1 MRSKKIN
8 IFDIANEAGVSI
20 ATVSRALSD
29 APNPNSA
36 KQRKVLEVVQK
47 YNYKP
52 SVAARGLN
60 QGHSKLISIG
70 LPEIAHPFY
79 SELFSAA
86 ADEARANGYS
96 LILSRIPDNISGY
109 QAFLDQLIERRPDGV
124 ILAGGMVEDDKEKDR
139 LTVLNH
145 LRNYMPIVLIG
156 DPLENFPCVCI
167 SGDMQESA
175 AITVRHLHALGHK
188 RIAFLGGKLQK
199 RGSSK
204 REQGYHAEMLKLGL
218 EENICVRLESGYS
231 LEDGA
236 IGIQKLLT
244 EFTPDKRPT
253 AVIAIND
260 LVAMGILRQLDSQ
273 GIRVPDDIAVVGC
286 DNQFFTSYTNPP
298 LTTIDLHISELG
310 RRAMI
315 HLLHWEKGQSFYH
328 LIKTN
333 LIVRESCGV
342 KLGRRKLS

>member
-1 MRSKKIN
+1 MRNKIN

-20 ATVSRALSD
+20 ATVSRALSET
-29 APNPNSA
+29 PNLNSA

-79 SELFSAA
+79 GELFSAA

-96 LILSRIPDNISGY
+96 LILSRIPDSISEY

-156 DPLENFPCVCI
+156 DPLESFPCVCI
-167 SGDMQESA
+167 SGDMYESA
-175 AITVRHLHALGHK
+175 SITVRHLHALGHK
-188 RIAFLGGKLQK
+188 RIAFLGGKRQK

-204 REQGYHAEMLKLGL
+204 REQGYHDEMVSLGL

-236 IGIQKLLT
+236 IGIHKLLN
-244 EFTPDKRPT
+244 EFELQKRPT
-253 AVIAIND
+253 AVIA
-260 LVAMGILRQLDSQ
+260 
-273 GIRVPDDIAVVGC
+273 
-286 DNQFFTSYTNPP
+286 
-298 LTTIDLHISELG
+298 
-310 RRAMI
+310 
-315 HLLHWEKGQSFYH
+315 
-328 LIKTN
+328 
-333 LIVRESCGV
+333 
-342 KLGRRKLS
+342 

>member
-1 MRSKKIN
+1 MRNSRIN

-29 APNPNSA
+29 TPNLNSA

-60 QGHSKLISIG
+60 QGRSRLISIG
-70 LPEIAHPFY
+70 LPEISHPFY

-96 LILSRIPDNISGY
+96 IILSKIPDSSSGY
-109 QAFLDQLIERRPDGV
+109 QTFLDQLIERRPDGV
-124 ILAGGMVEDDKEKDR
+124 ILAGGIVEDDKEKDR
-139 LTVLNH
+139 LFVLNH

-156 DPLENFPCVCI
+156 DPIDNFPCVYI
-167 SGDMQESA
+167 SGDMYESA
-175 AITVRHLHALGHK
+175 QITVRHLHALGHK
-188 RIAFLGGKLQK
+188 RIAFLGGKQQK

-204 REQGYHAEMLKLGL
+204 REQGYRDEMCALGL
-218 EENICVRLESGYS
+218 EENICVQLESGYS
-231 LEDGA
+231 LEDGV
-236 IGIQKLLT
+236 IGIQKLLA
-244 EFTPDKRPT
+244 EFDGQAKPT

-260 LVAMGILRQLDSQ
+260 LVAMGILRQLSDM
-273 GIRVPDDIAVVGC
+273 GIRVPDDMAVVGC
-286 DNQFFTSYTNPP
+286 DNQFFASYTNPP

-310 RRAMI
+310 RRAMS
-315 HLLHWEKGQSFYH
+315 HLLHWEKGQTFYH
-328 LIKTN
+328 MMKTN

-342 KLGRRKLS
+342 KLGRRKLP

>member
-1 MRSKKIN
+1 MYNRKIN
-8 IFDIANEAGVSI
+8 IFDIADEAGVSI

-29 APNPNSA
+29 TPNLNSA
-36 KQRKVLEVVQK
+36 KQRRVLEVVQK

-79 SELFSAA
+79 GELFSAA

-96 LILSRIPDNISGY
+96 LILSRIPDSTSEY

-124 ILAGGMVEDDKEKDR
+124 ILAGGMVEDDRERDR

-156 DPLENFPCVCI
+156 DPLESFPCVSI
-167 SGDMQESA
+167 SGDMHESA
-175 AITVRHLHALGHK
+175 VITVRHLHTLGHK
-188 RIAFLGGKLQK
+188 RIAFLGGKSQK
-199 RGSSK
+199 RGSTK
-204 REQGYHAEMLKLGL
+204 REQGYHEEMTKLGL

-236 IGIQKLLT
+236 IGIQKLLM
-244 EFTPDKRPT
+244 EFGSGKRPT

-260 LVAMGILRQLDSQ
+260 LVAMGILRQLNSM
-273 GIRVPDDIAVVGC
+273 GISVPEDIAVVGC

-310 RRAMI
+310 RRAMT
-315 HLLHWEKGQSFYH
+315 HLLHWEKGQFFH
-328 LIKTN
+328 HVTQTN
-333 LIVRESCGV
+333 LVVRESCGV
-342 KLGRRKLS
+342 KLGRRKSQ

>member
-1 MRSKKIN
+1 MVNSKIN

-29 APNPNSA
+29 TPNLNSA

-96 LILSRIPDNISGY
+96 LILSRIPDTVSGY
-109 QAFLDQLIERRPDGV
+109 QTFLDQLIERRPDGV
-124 ILAGGMVEDDKEKDR
+124 ILAGGMVEDDKGKDR

-156 DPLENFPCVCI
+156 DPLENFPCVCV
-167 SGDMQESA
+167 SGDMHESA
-175 AITVRHLHALGHK
+175 AITVRHLNALGHK

-199 RGSSK
+199 RGSSR
-204 REQGYHAEMLKLGL
+204 REQGYHDEMTKLGL
-218 EENICVRLESGYS
+218 EENICVQLESGYS

-236 IGIQKLLT
+236 IGIQKLLS
-244 EFTPDKRPT
+244 EFEPAKRPT

-260 LVAMGILRQLDSQ
+260 LVAMGILRYLNSA

-286 DNQFFTSYTNPP
+286 DNQFFASYTNPP

-310 RRAMI
+310 RRAMTY
-315 HLLHWEKGQSFYH
+315 LLHWEKGQNFH
-328 LIKTN
+328 HMIKTN

-342 KLGRRKLS
+342 KLSRRKIP

>member
-1 MRSKKIN
+1 MRSNKIN

-29 APNPNSA
+29 SPNLNSA
-36 KQRKVLEVVQK
+36 KQRRVLEVVQK

-70 LPEIAHPFY
+70 LPEISHPFY

-96 LILSRIPDNISGY
+96 LILSRIPDSNSEY

-145 LRNYMPIVLIG
+145 LRNYMPIVLVG

-167 SGDMQESA
+167 SGDMYESSS
-175 AITVRHLHALGHK
+175 ITVRHLHALGHK
-188 RIAFLGGKLQK
+188 RIAFLGGKRQK
-199 RGSSK
+199 RGSTR
-204 REQGYHAEMLKLGL
+204 REQGYRDEMTALGL

-236 IGIQKLLT
+236 IGIQKLLA
-244 EFTPDKRPT
+244 EFPPQAQPT

-260 LVAMGILRQLDSQ
+260 LVAMGILRQLNSM
-273 GIRVPDDIAVVGC
+273 GINVPVDMAVVGC

-310 RRAMI
+310 RRAMN
-315 HLLHWEKGQSFYH
+315 HLLHWEKGQNFH
-328 LIKTN
+328 HVLATN
-333 LIVRESCGV
+333 LVVRESCGV
-342 KLGRRKLS
+342 KLGRRDIP

>member
-1 MRSKKIN
+1 MKSNRIN
-8 IFDIANEAGVSI
+8 IFDIADEAGVSI

-29 APNPNSA
+29 TPNLNSA
-36 KQRKVLEVVQK
+36 KQRRVLEVVQK

-70 LPEIAHPFY
+70 LPEITHPFY

-96 LILSRIPDNISGY
+96 LIISRIPDNTSGY

-139 LTVLNH
+139 LAVLNH
-145 LRNYMPIVLIG
+145 LHNYMPVVLIG
-156 DPLENFPCVCI
+156 DPLESFPCVCI
-167 SGDMQESA
+167 SGEMRESA
-175 AITVRHLHALGHK
+175 VITVRHLHALGHK

-199 RGSSK
+199 RGSTK
-204 REQGYHAEMLKLGL
+204 REQGYHDEMRNLGL

-236 IGIQKLLT
+236 IGIQKLLS
-244 EFTPDKRPT
+244 EFEPGQRPT
-253 AVIAIND
+253 AIIAIND
-260 LVAMGILRQLDSQ
+260 LVAMGMLRQLNSM
-273 GIRVPDDIAVVGC
+273 GIRVPDDMAVVGC
-286 DNQFFTSYTNPP
+286 DNQFFSSYTNPP

-310 RRAMI
+310 KRAMT
-315 HLLHWEKGQSFYH
+315 HLLHWEKGQSFH
-328 LIKTN
+328 HILKTN

-342 KLGRRKLS
+342 KLGRRMIP